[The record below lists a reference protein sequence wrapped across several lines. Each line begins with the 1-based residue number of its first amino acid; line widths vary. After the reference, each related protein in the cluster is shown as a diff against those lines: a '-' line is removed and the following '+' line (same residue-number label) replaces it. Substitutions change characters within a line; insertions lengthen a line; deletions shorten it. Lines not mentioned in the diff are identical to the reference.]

1 MKVAISKERL
11 DNVNVDNIKN
21 KETLLELSKIDRN
34 KEIQEISKN
43 DGSQE
48 ISKNDGNQE
57 MSKRDENEE
66 MDKKSIT
73 EEVAKK
79 SIIQEMDKNKKIQE
93 KSEDGISLLEE
104 DGYTDEERKKYLA
117 IENRLNWKY
126 TSEDEKRDRWIW
138 LYENGRDYKK
148 GRLTDYDLFMYIA
161 NKREKVRERLIIEW
175 EEEQKIKKIAK
186 EKAVKRAIQLAD
198 LKRQVE
204 TWEWSIEEEEKQKR
218 LAEEGWDSWCSNMRI
233 AELQKELDA
242 SEAKRRAKA
251 EKKRIE
257 YEWAKSVREEEAE
270 ITSADYE
277 WKRAREILKKDFLN
291 HVERVEGMKVERA
304 RMKLSKKLALL
315 NEQREERETR
325 WAQAN
330 PAQQDYKGWGLSKEE
345 VEGMSADDLE
355 RYLRPWIDVQK
366 AEWERTI
373 EILDVLMEKRTPY
386 NKRKDIWTPIEIKE
400 KKWQMSYNKSAYRL
414 EQDYYLGEWF
424 PKLPSPETVSSNE
437 KRK

>member
-73 EEVAKK
+73 EEVAKKK

-175 EEEQKIKKIAK
+175 EEEQKIKKK
-186 EKAVKRAIQLAD
+186 
-198 LKRQVE
+198 
-204 TWEWSIEEEEKQKR
+204 
-218 LAEEGWDSWCSNMRI
+218 
-233 AELQKELDA
+233 
-242 SEAKRRAKA
+242 
-251 EKKRIE
+251 
-257 YEWAKSVREEEAE
+257 
-270 ITSADYE
+270 
-277 WKRAREILKKDFLN
+277 
-291 HVERVEGMKVERA
+291 
-304 RMKLSKKLALL
+304 
-315 NEQREERETR
+315 
-325 WAQAN
+325 
-330 PAQQDYKGWGLSKEE
+330 
-345 VEGMSADDLE
+345 
-355 RYLRPWIDVQK
+355 
-366 AEWERTI
+366 
-373 EILDVLMEKRTPY
+373 
-386 NKRKDIWTPIEIKE
+386 
-400 KKWQMSYNKSAYRL
+400 
-414 EQDYYLGEWF
+414 
-424 PKLPSPETVSSNE
+424 
-437 KRK
+437 